1 MAYSFKRLNKI
12 STNCIIFLRIVCT
25 LMPTFT
31 RSTRVNSPMSRV
43 WKFHSKI
50 SGLEMLTPSWFHLKI
65 ESITD
70 ASGKPS
76 AENLSKGTTIV
87 TSINPFKIGSP
98 IIWNVKI
105 SDMGNTSS
113 GSFFRDIVTG
123 KPFEKWVHTHSFKP
137 EANHTIMTDSVE
149 YLFEGFLRPFSI
161 LFIPFFWIIFTLRH
175 HQVKKLMRPGCLNG

>member
-1 MAYSFKRLNKI
+1 MTHLCKFLNKI
-12 STNCIIFLRIVCT
+12 SINYIIFLRIIPI

-31 RSTRVNSPMSRV
+31 RSTRVNSPISQV

-65 ESITD
+65 ESISD

-76 AENLSKGTTIV
+76 SENLSKGTTIV

-105 SDMGNTSS
+105 SDMGDTSS

-123 KPFEKWVHTHSFKP
+123 KPFEKWVHTHSFKSG
-137 EANHTIMTDSVE
+137 ANYTIMTDSVE

-161 LFIPFFWIIFTLRH
+161 LFIPFFWIMFTLRH
-175 HQVKKLMRPGCLNG
+175 HQVKKLMKLECLNG